1 MATFA
6 RLKSGHWRAQ
16 VRRKGRYTSDTF
28 LRRRD
33 AETWALEVER
43 AIDLGQATA
52 TKSRKAPTTFG
63 DLIST
68 HETDLQDVG
77 KVIRRSKAAVLA
89 ALRAAL
95 GNTPLKDLTR
105 ERLIEYGRR
114 RFKEGAGPVTLSI
127 DFSHIRT
134 ILTHAAALHG
144 VNVFP
149 EEVRL
154 ARVALSR
161 LGLIGK
167 SAERDRRPTDD
178 EIDALI
184 AYFESNPRQFIPM
197 GRIVRFAIA
206 TAMRQDELCRIEW
219 TGVDLQR
226 KTVTVRD
233 RKDPRRKD
241 GNHQKVPLLNL
252 TGFDAWT
259 ILLEQKIVTRG
270 IGRIF
275 PHNGRSVGTAFRRAC
290 RELKIEDLRFH
301 DLRHEATSRL
311 FEAGLSIERV
321 ALVTGHKDWRMLRRY
336 TNLKP
341 EDLVR
346 LQKEAQPTMEEHLA
360 ALVGRGV
367 I

>member
-6 RLKSGHWRAQ
+6 RLESGHWRAQ
-16 VRRKGRYTSDTF
+16 VRRKGRYASDTF

-43 AIDLGQATA
+43 AIDLGQTSP

-63 DLIST
+63 DLIRI
-68 HETDLQDVG
+68 HESDLQDVG
-77 KVIRRSKAAVLA
+77 KIIRRSKAAVLA
-89 ALRAAL
+89 ALKETL
-95 GNTPLKDLTR
+95 GNTRLKDLTR

-114 RFKEGAGPVTLSI
+114 RFKEGAGPVTLAI

-144 VNVFP
+144 ANVSP

-161 LGLIGK
+161 LGLVGK
-167 SAERDRRPTDD
+167 GNERDRRPTDD
-178 EIDALI
+178 EIEALI
-184 AYFESNPRQFIPM
+184 TYFESNPRQFIPM

-219 TGVDLQR
+219 TDVDLQR
-226 KTVTVRD
+226 KLVTVRD

-259 ILLEQKIVTRG
+259 ILLEQKIITRG
-270 IGRIF
+270 VGRVF
-275 PHNGRSVGTAFRRAC
+275 PHNGKSVGTAFRRAC
-290 RELKIEDLRFH
+290 QELKIEDLHFH
-301 DLRHEATSRL
+301 DLRHEGTSRL

-341 EDLVR
+341 EDLHR
-346 LQKEAQPTMEEHLA
+346 LQKRAQLSIDQHI
-360 ALVGRGV
+360 ALLTDSLP
-367 I
+367 

>member
-6 RLKSGHWRAQ
+6 RLESGHWRAQ
-16 VRRKGRYTSDTF
+16 VRRKGRYASDTF

-43 AIDLGQATA
+43 AIDLGQTTP
-52 TKSRKAPTTFG
+52 TKSRRAATTFG
-63 DLIST
+63 DLIRI
-68 HETDLQDVG
+68 HEGDLQEVG

-89 ALRAAL
+89 ALKESL
-95 GNTPLKDLTR
+95 GNTRLKDLTR

-144 VNVFP
+144 VKVSP

-161 LGLIGK
+161 LGLVGK
-167 SAERDRRPTDD
+167 GNERDRRPTDD
-178 EIDALI
+178 EIEALI
-184 AYFESNPRQFIPM
+184 TYFESNPRQLIPM
-197 GRIVRFAIA
+197 GRIIRFAIA
-206 TAMRQDELCRIEW
+206 TAMRQDELCRVEW
-219 TGVDLQR
+219 TDVDLQR

-259 ILLEQKIVTRG
+259 ILLEQKIITRG
-270 IGRIF
+270 LGRVF

-290 RELKIEDLRFH
+290 RELKIEDLHFH
-301 DLRHEATSRL
+301 DLRHEGTSRL

-341 EDLVR
+341 EDLLR
-346 LQKEAQPTMEEHLA
+346 LQREAQPTIEQHLA
-360 ALVGRGV
+360 ALLGRG
-367 I
+367 